1 MRIKNIW
8 IVSTGLIAITICGM
22 LTDNVELAAVAI
34 GALAG
39 WIGGNKN
46 GNGG

>member
-8 IVSTGLIAITICGM
+8 IVSTGLIVITITGM
-22 LTDNVELAAVAI
+22 ITGHVELAAVAI

-46 GNGG
+46 GQE